1 MNKTARLPSLPAL
14 RVFEAAGRHLSFT
27 KAARELNVTQAA
39 VSHQVRAL
47 EEQLGVKLLRRSTRH
62 LSLTSEGQRLLPA
75 ASEAFEILRRAL
87 ADIGRS
93 GQLLSITTTPSFGAH
108 WLAPRLGRFAE
119 RHPEIELSIRH
130 TQAVLDLAREGL
142 DLAIRWGK
150 GRWPGLESE
159 LIAPAMRIVVASPG
173 YVRQLRLKAPADVAK
188 AILLHDETRE
198 DWTEWLLVAGLDPAL
213 ARRGIVMDDEN
224 ALLQAALN
232 GQGLAL
238 VAPSIAF
245 CEIEAGRLVSPFDL
259 ALADGYGFYLVC
271 EKAALERP
279 KVAAFRT
286 FLREE
291 AARERAQAAPRG
303 AA

>member
-1 MNKTARLPSLPAL
+1 M
-14 RVFEAAGRHLSFT
+14 
-27 KAARELNVTQAA
+27 
-39 VSHQVRAL
+39 
-47 EEQLGVKLLRRSTRH
+47 
-62 LSLTSEGQRLLPA
+62 
-75 ASEAFEILRRAL
+75 
-87 ADIGRS
+87 
-93 GQLLSITTTPSFGAH
+93 
-108 WLAPRLGRFAE
+108 
-119 RHPEIELSIRH
+119 
-130 TQAVLDLAREGL
+130 LDLAREGL